1 MKNMKIAALAFGAVL
16 MAAPIMGFAQ
26 DNATVPATNDQT
38 TTQGT
43 GYGRHMHRM
52 DPNKRLEWMS
62 KKLNLTEDQKAKLQP
77 ILQDQF
83 QQMKAVR
90 EDASL
95 NREQKRDKMNQIRQ
109 TFHPQVVAVLSPDQQ
124 QKLEQM
130 KANREAHRGKRAPA
144 AAPEGSTPQP
154 Q

>member
-1 MKNMKIAALAFGAVL
+1 MKHMKMAAFALSAVL
-16 MAAPIMGFAQ
+16 LAAPLTGFAQ
-26 DNATVPATNDQT
+26 ENTTAPASNDQA
-38 TTQGT
+38 TTQAPASS
-43 GYGRHMHRM
+43 RHMRRM

-77 ILQDQF
+77 ILQDEF

-90 EDASL
+90 DDASL
-95 NREQKRDKMNQIRQ
+95 NRDQKHEKMMQIRQ
-109 TFHPQVVAVLSPDQQ
+109 TFQPQVTAVLTPNQQ

-130 KANREAHRGKRAPA
+130 KEKREARHGKGAPA
-144 AAPEGSTPQP
+144 AAPQSSTPQP

>member
-1 MKNMKIAALAFGAVL
+1 MKNMKIAALSLGAVL
-16 MAAPIMGFAQ
+16 MAAPIMGLAQ
-26 DNATVPATNDQT
+26 ENATAPASNDQT

-52 DPNKRLEWMS
+52 DPAKRLEWMS
-62 KKLNLTEDQKAKLQP
+62 KKLNLTDDQKAKLQP
-77 ILQDQF
+77 ILQDEF

-90 EDASL
+90 DDASL
-95 NREQKRDKMNQIRQ
+95 NREQTRDKMMQLRQ
-109 TFHPQVVAVLSPDQQ
+109 TFHPQVTAVLTPDQQ

-130 KANREAHRGKRAPA
+130 KQNRESRRGKGANS
-144 AAPEGSTPQP
+144 STQQP